1 MNNIALLFPGQGSQY
16 EGMGDEAWQMSSYAN
31 ELYEIASSILEYD
44 IKYICFNANANQ
56 ISNTKY
62 AQPSIFIYSMLASQ
76 EIKNK
81 NIIFNM
87 VAGHS
92 LGEISAL
99 TVAGVINIED
109 ALKIIKVRASKMES
123 SGIRNPGKMLALIN
137 ADEEQVAEICNIES
151 IVVANVNSPKQIVV
165 SGEENKIN
173 EAIEISKKINIKR
186 TVKLNVSGAFHSPLM
201 SDVRDHLKKVLDDVN
216 FNDAIVPVYQNMTC
230 KPTTKA
236 IDLKTNLLN
245 QIENPVNWVKTV
257 NNMDK
262 NNIDLYIE
270 TGPNSILK
278 GLNKRITNNK
288 TINFNEL

>member
-1 MNNIALLFPGQGSQY
+1 
-16 EGMGDEAWQMSSYAN
+16 
-31 ELYEIASSILEYD
+31 
-44 IKYICFNANANQ
+44 
-56 ISNTKY
+56 
-62 AQPSIFIYSMLASQ
+62 MLASQ

-165 SGEENKIN
+165 SGEESKIN
-173 EAIEISKKINIKR
+173 EAVELSKKINVKR
-186 TVKLNVSGAFHSPLM
+186 AVKLNVSGAFHSPLM
-201 SDVRDHLKKVLDDVN
+201 SDVRDDLKKVLDDVN
-216 FNDAIVPVYQNMTC
+216 FNDALVPVYQNMTC

>member
-1 MNNIALLFPGQGSQY
+1 
-16 EGMGDEAWQMSSYAN
+16 
-31 ELYEIASSILEYD
+31 
-44 IKYICFNANANQ
+44 
-56 ISNTKY
+56 
-62 AQPSIFIYSMLASQ
+62 MLASQ

-165 SGEENKIN
+165 SGEESKIN
-173 EAIEISKKINIKR
+173 EAVELSKKINVKR
-186 TVKLNVSGAFHSPLM
+186 AVKLNVSGAFHSPLM
-201 SDVRDHLKKVLDDVN
+201 SDVRDDLKKVLDDVN

>member
-1 MNNIALLFPGQGSQY
+1 
-16 EGMGDEAWQMSSYAN
+16 
-31 ELYEIASSILEYD
+31 
-44 IKYICFNANANQ
+44 
-56 ISNTKY
+56 
-62 AQPSIFIYSMLASQ
+62 MLASQ

-165 SGEENKIN
+165 SGEESKIN
-173 EAIEISKKINIKR
+173 EAIELSKKINVKR
-186 TVKLNVSGAFHSPLM
+186 AVKLNVSGAFHSPLM
-201 SDVRDHLKKVLDDVN
+201 SDVRDDLKKVLDDVN